1 MKKILLTL
9 TFCTIFVA
17 WGLLSASE
25 LTDEHTVVRGERPP
39 VSLKSLT
46 AADYEAGK
54 IYVKFKA
61 EYSNLV
67 QSGFSLDKN
76 QCIKTGLPELDV
88 LNQQYL
94 ASEYKQIIQ
103 TVYSSNQKSTQYK
116 QRHQAWGFHLWF
128 EVKLAEDA
136 KVLEAVEAFQS
147 NPAIELAEPL
157 YKKVLYTQ
165 KASTENSEDIVPG
178 MPPSNV
184 IVDRYTPDDPLLG
197 AQWHYNNTGT
207 FGGTA
212 GKDISLF
219 DAWDIEK
226 GHNDVI
232 VAIIDGG
239 IQTDHEDLAGNMWS
253 GVGYN
258 FVDDNSTIIPHSHGT
273 HVAGTVAAETN
284 NNTGVAG
291 VAGGSGSNDGVRLM
305 SCQVFKAVEGGDM
318 GGGFA
323 EAMIYAADNGAAISQ
338 NSWGTRPAEN
348 YNHLVLDAID
358 YFNAYGGGDVLDGGI
373 TIFAAG
379 NSNSDSIYYPAY
391 YSGTLSVAA
400 TNNRDER
407 SYYSN
412 YGDYIDISAPG
423 GEMNVNG
430 EAGVAST
437 YTDNGYM
444 YLQGTSMACPHA
456 SGVAALIVSYAHR
469 NGVTLKN
476 ADVYQILK
484 ETTDDHYAENP
495 GYIGKLGTGR
505 LNAHAALLA
514 TNNYFSP
521 TALTPDHSF
530 DFDGTMQGW
539 YSVATTGHKN
549 FVWTDQ
555 GALYGGQIES
565 ATADNGYVML
575 NNLYEEWMG
584 PSPNAAALYSPIFEL
599 TGFTNL
605 FFSFDHKAKQIGQDY
620 DPPFPNMSIKLEAS
634 NDGFVSNIQE
644 LWSYNFPNTAH
655 LSIEGVQSVNI
666 SALAGSPN
674 VQFRFN
680 YAGGGGYWWL
690 IDDVSIS
697 SLPTPTFSLAE
708 EFYISDQT
716 VFISNFNDYDSGTN
730 IYYTLD
736 GSAPTSSSVLYDNTN
751 GILLENISESVTI
764 YAIAINGANES
775 GIGSATYY
783 FPVHVANIA
792 TLRTMAQDGTT
803 YKLTGEV
810 VLTFQTTYRNAKYIQ
825 DATGAILIDDY
836 SGIITTTY
844 DIYDGITGI
853 IGTLSTY
860 QNMLQFIP
868 SADPGSATSTGN
880 TVTPVEVTL
889 ANLDNTY
896 QAKLVKII
904 DVSNSETGNY
914 VSGHNYNISDPSGS
928 GVLRTAYSDLDYIDT
943 PISEDPQNVIGVIL
957 QFQSSIQL
965 VPRSL
970 SDLTS
975 LISFY
980 FRGPSWMDNNP
991 HDPQIWGPFNGWS
1004 GAAMMTYDNDLEWW
1018 KTTIEVADP
1027 FSEIE
1032 YQARFSQVGQTKYQ
1046 KAFGNFS
1053 ANPTFTTTTSEIW
1066 IDASEDASFVWSGS
1080 DFYLAEDK
1088 ITEEPPVTTEP
1099 ANHVT
1104 NLAITA
1110 DSESQISLSWIDSDA
1125 AYYLIKGSAVGYAD
1139 ISDPIDGTAEAD
1151 ALLVK
1156 NVGSTIQNISFGGLD
1171 VATTYY
1177 FKIFP
1182 YNGVGST
1189 INFKTDGTVP
1199 QEFATTNA
1207 GPPYYYAGFEG
1218 DDETKGSYASG
1229 TVTISNVEW
1238 NLTEALIGES
1248 ASDYKTGVRSVRMR
1262 GYGTSAMTMLE
1273 DKANGIGSIYFNYR
1287 RYGTDQQVD
1296 WKVEYSVD
1304 GGSNWTQIG
1313 STFTAPASDEVQ
1325 TFHEKVNM
1333 DGNVRIRIKR
1343 ATETGSTN
1351 RRLNIDDMLITDY
1364 NKVTFLADM
1373 SLAEG
1378 FDAETDDV
1386 YLSGNLIAPEW
1397 GEPGTNSNAL
1407 FSRLG
1412 PTNTWIN
1419 VLNLSELQY
1428 EYKLFKNTG
1437 WSNGEWDGNP
1447 NRKRTVSHG
1456 EIITELYSYVEF
1468 SGNGAISDPSNWA
1481 ASTIPDGNNIMISGT
1496 AQLNQALVAESVI
1509 IEEGGS
1515 ITIPPLQDL
1524 TVNNTLTNNAGA
1536 AALLLQSDAS
1546 GTGSLIHS
1554 SADVPA
1560 TIQRYINGGGYHLVS
1575 VPINGALT
1583 AGLFMHSYLYYFD
1596 ATADPQD
1603 WDGVGEDPEI
1613 AITNNQGYMIW
1624 FTGNNTTYDFEG
1636 ALMSGDFV
1644 TATPAAASVYNGSY
1658 NEGGY
1663 NLVPNPYPSAIDWNA
1678 EGGFTE
1684 NNLFETIWIYNR
1696 DAGNYGAYVRDAG
1709 SGTNEVSNI
1718 IPVGQ
1723 SFFVQASNAGSGSLT
1738 IKNEARTHSANNFLK
1753 EPAQIAEMLR
1763 LHAAANNLSDELLVQ
1778 FNADAS
1784 PTFEGN
1790 RDAKKMRS
1798 DGEAPQ
1804 LFSLSEEGTELSIN
1818 TLPYRDE
1825 TIVIPIGFE
1834 LSTESEVSFNFTN
1847 LESFSP
1853 LAEIYLEDLLSGQM
1867 INLREQQEYSFT
1879 HATEND
1885 PFRFRLHFKGVVGL
1899 DEQAVSGHLIW
1910 SYDDKIYVCIP
1921 ALTGKKV
1928 TLQLVDLQGKMI
1940 YQGAHNLSNPEI
1952 ITVRTNQHVLVA
1964 RIIAGNQ
1971 VFTNKVFIR

>member
-1 MKKILLTL
+1 MKKILLSIA
-9 TFCTIFVA
+9 FCAIFVA
-17 WGLLSASE
+17 WDLLNASE
-25 LTDEHTVVRGERPP
+25 LTDEHTVIRGERPP

-76 QCIKTGLPELDV
+76 QYIKTGLPELDV

-103 TVYSSNQKSTQYK
+103 TVYSSNQKSTQFK

-128 EVKLAEDA
+128 EVKLDEAA
-136 KVLEAVEAFQS
+136 NIVTAVEAFQS

-157 YKKVLYTQ
+157 YKKVLYAQ

-178 MPPSNV
+178 MLPSNV
-184 IVDRYTPDDPLLG
+184 IVDRYTPNDTYLN
-197 AQWHYNNTGT
+197 AQWHYNNTGEN
-207 FGGTA
+207 GGTA

-226 GHNDVI
+226 GHSDVI

-239 IQTDHEDLAGNMWS
+239 IQTDHEDLAGNIWS

-284 NNTGVAG
+284 NTTGVAG

-305 SCQVFKAVEGGDM
+305 SCQVFKAVEGGDV

-338 NSWGTRPAEN
+338 NSWGTSPPGN
-348 YNHLVLDAID
+348 YNYLVLDAID
-358 YFNAYGGGDVLDGGI
+358 YFNANGGGDVLDGGI
-373 TIFAAG
+373 TIFAAA
-379 NSNSDSIYYPAY
+379 NDNDDDHYYPGY

-423 GEMNVNG
+423 GETNVIAA
-430 EAGVAST
+430 AGVAST
-437 YTDNGYM
+437 YTENGYVYM
-444 YLQGTSMACPHA
+444 QGTSMACPHV
-456 SGVAALIVSYAHR
+456 SGVAALVVSYARR

-484 ETTDDHYAENP
+484 ETTDDHYTENP

-521 TALTPDHSF
+521 TALSPDHSF

-555 GALYGGQIES
+555 GAQYGGQIES

-575 NNLYEEWMG
+575 NNLYEEYIG
-584 PSPNAAALYSPIFEL
+584 PNPNEAALYSPVFDL
-599 TGFTNL
+599 TGLTDL
-605 FFSFDHKAKQIGQDY
+605 FFTFEHKARQIGQDY
-620 DPPFPNMSIKLEAS
+620 DPQYPNMSLKLEAS
-634 NDGFVSNIQE
+634 NDGFSTNVQE
-644 LWSYNFPNTAH
+644 LWSYDFPNTAH
-655 LSIEGVQSVNI
+655 LVVEGTQSVDI
-666 SALAGSPN
+666 SALAGNSS

-690 IDDVSIS
+690 IDDVNINDFTPQTT
-697 SLPTPTFSLAE
+697 SLPYSETFDADLGDCYTYSVSGDTKNWTWSSYGGNGFARLNGYGSGDTE
-708 EFYISDQT
+708 EDWLILPGINADDYTTITMNFETAYQYGSDDANNYLKLYYST
-716 VFISNFNDYDSGTN
+716 DY
-730 IYYTLD
+730 
-736 GSAPTSSSVLYDNTN
+736 N
-751 GILLENISESVTI
+751 GIGNP
-764 YAIAINGANES
+764 NNANWTEL
-775 GIGSATYY
+775 AFTQ
-783 FPVHVANIA
+783 P
-792 TLRTMAQDGTT
+792 
-803 YKLTGEV
+803 
-810 VLTFQTTYRNAKYIQ
+810 
-825 DATGAILIDDY
+825 ATGDYTFTNSGDIDLSAI
-836 SGIITTTY
+836 SGQLY
-844 DIYDGITGI
+844 LGFKYR
-853 IGTLSTY
+853 Y
-860 QNMLQFIP
+860 E
-868 SADPGSATSTGN
+868 PGSYRDW
-880 TVTPVEVTL
+880 EI
-889 ANLDNTY
+889 DN
-896 QAKLVKII
+896 I
-904 DVSNSETGNY
+904 
-914 VSGHNYNISDPSGS
+914 NI
-928 GVLRTAYSDLDYIDT
+928 
-943 PISEDPQNVIGVIL
+943 
-957 QFQSSIQL
+957 FQE
-965 VPRSL
+965 
-970 SDLTS
+970 
-975 LISFY
+975 LITFY
-980 FRGPSWMDNNP
+980 FRGPDWMNNNP

-1004 GAAMMTYDNDLEWW
+1004 GAATMTYDNDLEWW
-1018 KTTIEVADP
+1018 KTTIEVADAN
-1027 FSEIE
+1027 SEIE
-1032 YQARFSQVGQTKYQ
+1032 YQARFSQDGTTKYQ
-1046 KAFGNFS
+1046 KAFENFS
-1053 ANPTFTTTTSEIW
+1053 ANPTFTTTTGEIW
-1066 IDASEDASFVWSGS
+1066 IDASDNTSFSWSGN

-1088 ITEEPPVTTEP
+1088 ITEEQPVTSEP
-1099 ANHVT
+1099 ANHVS
-1104 NLAITA
+1104 NLAITV
-1110 DSESQISLSWIDSDA
+1110 DSETQISLSWTDSDA
-1125 AYYLIKGSAVGYAD
+1125 AYYLIKGSAVGFGD
-1139 ISDPIDGTAEAD
+1139 ISDPVDGTAEAD

-1156 NVGSTIQNISFGGLD
+1156 NVGSTIQNTSFGGLD

-1199 QEFATTNA
+1199 QESATTTA
-1207 GPPYYYAGFEG
+1207 GPPYYYAGLEG
-1218 DDETKGSYASG
+1218 DGETKTAYASG

-1238 NLTEALIGES
+1238 NLTEALIGTDYN
-1248 ASDYKTGVRSVRMR
+1248 DYKTGIRSVRMR
-1262 GYGTSAMTMLE
+1262 GYGASAMTMLQ
-1273 DKANGIGSIYFNYR
+1273 DKAGGIGSIYFNYR
-1287 RYGTDQQVD
+1287 RYGTDAQVD
-1296 WKVEYSVD
+1296 WKVEYSTNA
-1304 GGSNWTQIG
+1304 GSDWIQIG
-1313 STFTAPASDEVQ
+1313 STFTSPASDEVQ
-1325 TFHEKVNM
+1325 TFHEKVNI

-1343 ATETGSTN
+1343 AIETGSSI
-1351 RRLNIDDMLITDY
+1351 RRLNIDDILITDY
-1364 NKVTFLADM
+1364 NKVAFLADM
-1373 SLAEG
+1373 SLAAG
-1378 FDAETDDV
+1378 FDAETDVV
-1386 YLSGNLIAPEW
+1386 YLSGTLITPAW
-1397 GEPGTNSNAL
+1397 SEPGTNSNAL

-1437 WSNGEWDGNP
+1437 WGNGEWDNDP
-1447 NRKRTVSHG
+1447 NRRRNITPG
-1456 EIITELYSYVEF
+1456 EIIEDLFSYVEF
-1468 SGNGAISDPSNWA
+1468 SGNGAISDLSNWY
-1481 ASTIPDGNNIMISGT
+1481 ASAIPNGRNIRISGT
-1496 AQLNQALVAESVI
+1496 AQLDEALVAESMI
-1509 IEEGGS
+1509 IEKEAG
-1515 ITIPPLQDL
+1515 ITIPPLQNL
-1524 TVNNTLTNNAGA
+1524 TVNNTLTNKAGA

-1560 TIQRYINGGGYHLVS
+1560 TIQRHINGGGYHLVS
-1575 VPINGALT
+1575 VPINGTLT
-1583 AGLFMHSYLYYFD
+1583 AGLFMHSYLYQFN
-1596 ATADPQD
+1596 ATNQT

-1658 NEGGY
+1658 YEGGY

-1678 EGGFTE
+1678 DGGFTE
-1684 NNLFETIWIYNR
+1684 SNLFGTIWIYNR

-1723 SFFVQASNAGSGSLT
+1723 SFFVQASNAGTGSLT
-1738 IKNEARTHSANNFLK
+1738 IKNSARTHSVNNFLK
-1753 EPAQIAEMLR
+1753 EPVQIAEMLR
-1763 LHAAANNLSDELLVQ
+1763 LHAAANDLSDELLVQ
-1778 FNADAS
+1778 FNAEAS
-1784 PTFEGN
+1784 PAFEGN
-1790 RDAKKMRS
+1790 RDAPKMRS

-1834 LSTESEVSFNFTN
+1834 LSTENEVSFNFTN

-1853 LAEIYLEDLLSGQM
+1853 LAEIYLEDLLTGQM

-1885 PFRFRLHFKGVVGL
+1885 PLRFRLHFKGVVGL
-1899 DEQAVSGHLIW
+1899 DEQTVAGHLIW
-1910 SYDDKIYVCIP
+1910 SYDDKVYVSIP
-1921 ALTGKKV
+1921 ALTGDKV
-1928 TLQLVDLQGKMI
+1928 ALQLIDLQGKMI
-1940 YQGAHNLSNPEI
+1940 YQGEHNLSNPEI
-1952 ITVRTNQHVLVA
+1952 ISVRTNQHVLVA